1 MAPLL
6 QLQLV
11 FAQVLMVV
19 MTGSASFLLVVVEP
33 VDLLLGFGGLLLRL
47 GVLEVGAGEL
57 DTRAG
62 RLL

>member
-19 MTGSASFLLVVVEP
+19 MTGTASFLLVVVEP

>member
-1 MAPLL
+1 
-6 QLQLV
+6 
-11 FAQVLMVV
+11 MVV

>member
-19 MTGSASFLLVVVEP
+19 MTGAASFLLVVVEP